1 MSRVK
6 VYGRLTGDRRDVSIG
21 GRGRNDSIES
31 WINFDA
37 GKNKEYTEAVTTDV
51 RYIRDT
57 GKIIINFD
65 CENAL
70 NIPEDFVEIYI
81 NGKQIKNKKDLMKE
95 DMKRRI

>member
-1 MSRVK
+1 MSRVR
-6 VYGRLTGDRRDVSIG
+6 VYGRLTGDRRDVSVG

-37 GKNKEYTEAVTTDV
+37 GKEKEYTEAVTTDV
-51 RYIRDT
+51 CFNKDN
-57 GKIIINFD
+57 GKIIISFD

-70 NIPEDFVEIYI
+70 EIPEDYVEIYI
-81 NGKQIKNKKDLMKE
+81 NGKHIKNKRDIMRE